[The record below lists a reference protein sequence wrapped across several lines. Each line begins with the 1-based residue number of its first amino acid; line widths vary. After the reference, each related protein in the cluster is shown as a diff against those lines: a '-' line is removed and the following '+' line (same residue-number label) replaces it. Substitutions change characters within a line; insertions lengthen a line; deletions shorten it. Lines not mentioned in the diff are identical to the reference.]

1 MYARRVDKSIPRPRL
16 RARLPRPYSVVMSD
30 DLFASPPPST
40 GDYDASS
47 HGVLDVLEPVRR
59 RPGMNVGGTDERPLH
74 QPAAEVPDNAM
85 DEAVAC
91 NASRI
96 EVMLEPV
103 NRLQHV
109 ATRRG

>member
-47 HGVLDVLEPVRR
+47 IEVFAGLEPVRR
-59 RPGMNVGGTDERPLH
+59 RPGIYVGGTDQRALPPL
-74 QPAAEVPDNAM
+74 AAQVPDNAI
-85 DEAVAC
+85 DQAVAGT
-91 NASRI
+91 ARR
-96 EVMLEPV
+96 
-103 NRLQHV
+103 NRGTLAPGHR
-109 ATRRG
+109 ATNRHTG